1 MIRLGSQSS
10 KVFAVALIA
19 AVMTVVSLSVSGI
32 LQSTERLGSS
42 GIIIESAPA
51 PIPFVSLATSSPPP
65 PPEPE
70 VEIDVY
76 EDLACITIQSSID
89 WGEIEA
95 GDSTSVTIYIKNNG
109 DTDILLGLDSE
120 NWTPTNIND
129 YTTLSWDDNGT
140 ALTPGEV
147 RVVKLTLKVDPD
159 CPSMNNFGFDVVI
172 IGS

>member
-1 MIRLGSQSS
+1 LIRLAPQGS
-10 KVFAVALIA
+10 KILTVAFIAVA
-19 AVMTVVSLSVSGI
+19 MTAVSLSVSGL

-51 PIPFVSLATSSPPP
+51 PMPPAPPAPSPP
-65 PPEPE
+65 PPEPA

-76 EDLACITIQSSID
+76 EDLACTTVQSSIE

-95 GDSTSVTIYIKNNG
+95 GDSSSVTIYIKNNG
-109 DTDILLGLDSE
+109 DIDILLGLDSE

-129 YTTLSWDDNGT
+129 YTTLSWDYNGT
-140 ALTPGEV
+140 ALTPGEIRGV
-147 RVVKLTLKVDPD
+147 TLTLYIDPD
-159 CPSMNNFGFDVVI
+159 CPPMNNFGFDIVI